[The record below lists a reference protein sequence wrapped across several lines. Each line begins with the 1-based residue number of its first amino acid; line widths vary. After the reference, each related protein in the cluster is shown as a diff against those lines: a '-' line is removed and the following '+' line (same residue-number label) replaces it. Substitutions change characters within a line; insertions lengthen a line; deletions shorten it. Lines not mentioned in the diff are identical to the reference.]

1 MDITRL
7 IESHIDDST
16 LAAFA
21 SKLGL
26 EKNQTTELVGAIT
39 PILTAALAKN
49 AATPAGAEAL
59 NAALEKDHDGSIFT
73 QLPDLLSD
81 TSAFKADGILKH
93 ILGDKQSVIT
103 TAAAKALGKD
113 PATVTKA
120 MQTMAPLLMGALG
133 KVKKQDGISIDALK
147 DMLSTKNAGAQS
159 SVLQS
164 LITSFF
170 DKDKDGSVA
179 DDLADMGIKMV
190 KGFFKK

>member
-7 IESHIDDST
+7 ITSQIDDSALT
-16 LAAFA
+16 AFA

-59 NAALEKDHDGSIFT
+59 NAALEKDHDGSIFSKV
-73 QLPDLLSD
+73 PDLLSD
-81 TSAFKADGILKH
+81 TSAFKADGILQH
-93 ILGDKQSVIT
+93 ILGDKQSAIT

-133 KVKKQDGISIDALK
+133 KVKKQDGISIDTLK
-147 DMLSTKNAGAQS
+147 DMLATKNAGAES

-170 DKDKDGSVA
+170 DKDKDGSVI
-179 DDLADMGIKMV
+179 DDLADMGIEMI